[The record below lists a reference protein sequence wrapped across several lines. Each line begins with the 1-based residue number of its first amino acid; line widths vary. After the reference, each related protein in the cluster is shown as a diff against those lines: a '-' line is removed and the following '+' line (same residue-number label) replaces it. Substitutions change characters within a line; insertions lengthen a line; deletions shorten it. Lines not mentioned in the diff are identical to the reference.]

1 MDIIFEKWNEILE
14 RIREEYEISDVPFRT
29 FLQPLTIHS
38 VKDNVIT
45 ILVPTERVGLDYT
58 KRKYSLPLKVV
69 IEEMTGIACQLEFVV
84 PEDLNPESKKE
95 RMATS
100 HSLYGLNPRYTFNT
114 FVVGS
119 NNKFAHAASV
129 AVAEAPGK
137 IYNPLF
143 LYGGVGLGK
152 THLMHSIAHYI
163 LENNPEMNILYVTSE
178 EFTNE
183 VIEAILN
190 GRNGNNT
197 AINKFREKYRSIDV
211 LLVDDVQFIIGKEST
226 QEEFFHTFN
235 SLQMQG
241 KQIIL
246 SSDRPPKDMT
256 VLDDRFRSRFE
267 MGLMA
272 DIQKPDYET
281 RIAILKKKQ
290 EIDGRYVDDEVIE
303 YIAANIKSNIREL
316 EGALNKVIA
325 MSDIEKT
332 PLNLELAQKALVDI
346 ISERGKKQVGP
357 EEIIKAVAEM
367 YEVTVEDIKGSKRDS
382 KTVTPRQIAM
392 YLIREM
398 TGATQEAIGQM
409 MGGRHHT
416 TVISAL
422 DKVEST
428 KSTSPEMA
436 DALETLRNKLT
447 NQ

>member
-1 MDIIFEKWNEILE
+1 MDIIKEKWEEILE
-14 RIREEYEISDVPFRT
+14 RVRVEYELTDVAFRT
-29 FLQPLTIHS
+29 FLKPLTIYKAEDS
-38 VKDNVIT
+38 TIT

-58 KRKYSLPLKVV
+58 KRKYSLPLKVI
-69 IEEMTGIACQLEFVV
+69 IEEMTGISCELDFVV
-84 PEDLNPESKKE
+84 PEDIRPKSETE
-95 RMATS
+95 RFAAS
-100 HSLYGLNPRYTFNT
+100 HVIYGLNPRYTFNT

-119 NNKFAHAASV
+119 NNKFAHAASL

-163 LENNPEMNILYVTSE
+163 LENNPQMNILYVTSE

-183 VIEAILN
+183 VVEAILN

-211 LLVDDVQFIIGKEST
+211 LLVDDVQFIIGKEAT

-272 DIQKPDYET
+272 DIQRPDYET

-290 EIDGRYVDDEVIE
+290 ELDGRYVDDEVIH
-303 YIAANIKSNIREL
+303 YIATNIKSNIREL
-316 EGALNKVIA
+316 EGSLNRVIA
-325 MSDIEKT
+325 MADIEKT
-332 PLNLELAQKALVDI
+332 PLTLELAQKALVDI
-346 ISERGKKQVGP
+346 ISEREKKQVSA
-357 EEIIKAVAEM
+357 EEIITAVAEM
-367 YEVTVEDIKGSKRDS
+367 YDVTVEDIKGSKRDS
-382 KTVTPRQIAM
+382 KTATPRQIAM

-416 TVISAL
+416 TVINAL
-422 DKVEST
+422 EKVESA
-428 KSTSPEMA
+428 KSSSPDVAE
-436 DALETLRNKLT
+436 ALEALRNRLT
-447 NQ
+447 GR

>member
-95 RMATS
+95 RIATS

-357 EEIIKAVAEM
+357 EEIIKA
-367 YEVTVEDIKGSKRDS
+367 DR
-382 KTVTPRQIAM
+382 
-392 YLIREM
+392 
-398 TGATQEAIGQM
+398 
-409 MGGRHHT
+409 
-416 TVISAL
+416 
-422 DKVEST
+422 
-428 KSTSPEMA
+428 KSVV
-436 DALETLRNKLT
+436 
-447 NQ
+447 

>member
-1 MDIIFEKWNEILE
+1 MDKQALWDQACQIMHL
-14 RIREEYEISDVPFRT
+14 
-29 FLQPLTIHS
+29 
-38 VKDNVIT
+38 
-45 ILVPTERVGLDYT
+45 
-58 KRKYSLPLKVV
+58 
-69 IEEMTGIACQLEFVV
+69 EMTEVTFNTWIRSALRPLGSSGDQFFIEAVTEFYYQFVV
-84 PEDLNPESKKE
+84 PRYSVLVSNSLSEAAGRPLKAVFLTPAQADEYRAGVTPGEKPAEGSSLNPK
-95 RMATS
+95 
-100 HSLYGLNPRYTFNT
+100 YTFDT

-119 NNKFAHAASV
+119 NNRFAHAAAL
-129 AVAEAPGK
+129 AVAEAPADA
-137 IYNPLF
+137 YNPLF
-143 LYGGVGLGK
+143 IYGGVGLGK

-163 LENNPEMNILYVTSE
+163 LENNPQMNILYVTSE

-183 VIEAILN
+183 VVEAILN

-211 LLVDDVQFIIGKEST
+211 LLVDDVQFIIGKEAT

-290 EIDGRYVDDEVIE
+290 ELDGRYVDDEVIH
-303 YIAANIKSNIREL
+303 YIATNIKSNIREL
-316 EGALNKVIA
+316 EGSLNRVIA
-325 MSDIEKT
+325 MADIEKT
-332 PLNLELAQKALVDI
+332 PLTLELAQKALVDI
-346 ISERGKKQVGP
+346 ISEREKKQVSA
-357 EEIIKAVAEM
+357 EEIITAVAEM
-367 YEVTVEDIKGSKRDS
+367 YDVTVEDIKGSKRDS
-382 KTVTPRQIAM
+382 KTATPRQIAM

-416 TVISAL
+416 TVINAL
-422 DKVEST
+422 EKVESA
-428 KSTSPEMA
+428 KSSSPDVAE
-436 DALETLRNKLT
+436 ALEALRNRLT
-447 NQ
+447 GR